1 MKANNKKIA
10 ILDIAEDLFCSYG
23 SKNTTVRLISKK
35 AKISPA
41 MLNYYFGSK
50 GNLSLLIFERKIKQL
65 KGRQKELDLKNK
77 TAIEQTLVYT
87 NFYIDLIVE
96 HLPFYRL
103 MMKEKLLNENE
114 IIVNLIDSYFKSNME
129 TLRNVL
135 NKGRNEKEIKQL
147 NNDSFVMIVSG
158 LLANIIFKTDNVQ
171 DVLYHKNVKQIK
183 KQLHEVL
190 VVLFVITLK

>member
-10 ILDIAEDLFCSYG
+10 ILDIAEDLFCCYG
-23 SKNTTVRLISKK
+23 SKNTTVRLISEK
-35 AKISPA
+35 AEISPA

-65 KGRQKELDLKNK
+65 KARQKELDLKNK
-77 TAIEQTLVYT
+77 TAIEQTLIYT
-87 NFYIDLIVE
+87 NFYIDLIVD

-114 IIVNLIDSYFKSNME
+114 IIVDLIDSYFKSNME

-158 LLANIIFKTDNVQ
+158 LFANIIFKTDNVQ

-190 VVLFVITLK
+190 VVLFL